1 MRAGGR
7 LFTAIAIIF
16 VCGFAVDR
24 GWIIVQY
31 SWSTRQT
38 EVVEKQPE
46 ALETWMTAPVVAGS
60 ALQIALKHANT
71 EDPIGRRGKLQT
83 LLAIKPLSSPDW
95 LALSQQQ
102 LVTDSPMDEVTA
114 SLLLSMVTGPNE
126 GYVKA
131 ERAILSLAI
140 WDRLSPDLKR
150 RTAND
155 LSASEVIDNP
165 RVRAVLATKS
175 QPIRSDVRSA
185 LAETGLSSKEIERR
199 LGF

>member
-1 MRAGGR
+1 MRADGR
-7 LFTAIAIIF
+7 LVTALVIII
-16 VCGFAVDR
+16 VCGFAIAR
-24 GWIIVQY
+24 GWIIVQF
-31 SWSTRQT
+31 SWSTMQT
-38 EVVEKQPE
+38 DILQKQPQV
-46 ALETWMTAPVVAGS
+46 LQTWLTVPDVAAN

-71 EDPIGRRGKLQT
+71 EDVVGRRGTLLT

-95 LALSQQQ
+95 LALAQLQ

-131 ERAILSLAI
+131 ERAILGVAI
-140 WDRLSPDLKR
+140 WDKISPDLKR

-155 LSASEVIDNP
+155 LTASEVIDNP
-165 RVRAVLATKS
+165 KVRTALATKS
-175 QPIRSDVRSA
+175 QPVRSEIRTA
-185 LAETGLSSKEIERR
+185 LVETGLSSKEIERR